1 MWLQETTITTNKTMN
16 KESKIRKE
24 GNDYYIPTINLTRE
38 KYAIPFEYQLT
49 LLEDRLRFT
58 MKGKVAKLQ
67 LVDYDEETE
76 QPIEEWDEMD
86 QDIEFDI
93 YKESIKGYSIKLF
106 KEDRCFGLM
115 LIGDSDDL
123 LNLTFKLRRD
133 ARQMREDIANW
144 KKAS

>member
-1 MWLQETTITTNKTMN
+1 MTK
-16 KESKIRKE
+16 SYIRKE
-24 GNDYYIPTINLTRE
+24 GNDYYIPTMDLNRE
-38 KYAIPFEYQLT
+38 KYPVPFEYKLT

-67 LVDYDEETE
+67 LVDYDEETQE
-76 QPIEEWDEMD
+76 PIEAWEEMD

-93 YKESIKGYSIKLF
+93 CKEAIQGYSIKMF
-106 KEDRCFGLM
+106 KEDKCFGLM
-115 LIGDSDDL
+115 LIGGVDDL

-133 ARQMREDIANW
+133 AKQMREEINNW